1 MREPASELH
10 DVSAPARRAVIALA
24 AVLVTAVAV
33 HALHALTEVGGSG
46 LDTAIGTWV
55 YSFVMLGAAAVCGA
69 RAWLVR
75 ERRVAWGVLAGG
87 LAVWAAGDIYWSIAI
102 EGTPAE
108 ETLTL
113 GDVGWLGFYPACYV
127 ALGMIVRAR
136 VPRLPRSAW
145 LDGLIAATAAGAVG
159 AALYLPRL
167 IDSAAGAPT
176 PTLVVN
182 LAYPVGDL
190 MLLALVVGV
199 FTATGW
205 HVDRMW
211 LLFAGGLVAS
221 AVADAVYLQQLALDT
236 YVSGG
241 LLDTLWLASVLLMA
255 AAAWQPAPR
264 MAPARRGIGTL
275 TITVMAGLT
284 AIGLSAYDHLVRIEH
299 SAMAL
304 ATVTLI
310 LAMVRML
317 LAFRD
322 NQTMLASSQT
332 EALTDSLTGLGNR
345 RKLLSDLDHR
355 FELSRRPALLVAYDL
370 DGFKAYND
378 AFGHPAGDALL
389 ARLGEMLGAAVAGE
403 GTAYRM
409 GGDEFCVLVDDTA
422 GRGGR
427 VSARAREALTEEGR
441 GFAVGA
447 SFGAVRVPDEAD
459 TTAEALQLADQR
471 LYRQKSARPSSPR
484 TQTRDVLLRV
494 LREREPDLHDHL
506 RSVGHLADAVAKRL
520 GMPPEAID
528 EVVRGAELH
537 DVGKMAIPDAILD
550 KPASLD
556 DGEWSFIRRHTVIGE
571 AILAAAP
578 SLVPVARLVRSSHE
592 RFDGRGYPDGLS
604 GESIPLGSRI
614 IFACDAYD
622 AMVSDRPYA
631 AAMTREAALDQIR
644 RGRGTQFDPA
654 VVSALCDAVRAG
666 EDEAAELP
674 GLPAVDE
681 LAEWAPFVPP
691 HGVDAETR

>member
-1 MREPASELH
+1 MRVPAPELH
-10 DVSAPARRAVIALA
+10 DVSAPARRAVAALA
-24 AVLVTAVAV
+24 AVLVAAV
-33 HALHALTEVGGSG
+33 ALHAAHALTGPGESAFDIAVQ
-46 LDTAIGTWV
+46 TWV
-55 YSFVMLGAAAVCGA
+55 YSAVLIGAAAICGLRA
-69 RAWLVR
+69 RLVR
-75 ERRVAWGVLAGG
+75 ERRFAWTVLSVG
-87 LAVWAAGDIYWSIAI
+87 LGAWAAGDIYWSIAI
-102 EGTPAE
+102 DGTPAE
-108 ETLTL
+108 DTITL
-113 GDVGWLGFYPACYV
+113 GDAGWLAFYPACYV
-127 ALGMIVRAR
+127 ALGMLVRAR

-159 AALYLPRL
+159 AALYLPGL
-167 IDSAAGAPT
+167 IESAAGAP
-176 PTLVVN
+176 PFVLAVN

-205 HVDRMW
+205 HIDRMW
-211 LLFAGGLVAS
+211 LLFAGGLAAS
-221 AVADAVYLQQLALDT
+221 AIADAVYLQQIALGT
-236 YVSGG
+236 YVQGG

-275 TITVMAGLT
+275 TVTVTAGLA
-284 AIGLSAYDHLVRIEH
+284 AIGLAAYDHLVRIEH

-304 ATVTLI
+304 ATATLM
-310 LAMVRML
+310 LVMARML

-332 EALTDSLTGLGNR
+332 EALTDSLTGIGNR
-345 RKLLSDLDHR
+345 RKLLGDLDHKL
-355 FELSRRPALLVAYDL
+355 ELSRRPALLVAYDL

-378 AFGHPAGDALL
+378 AFGHPAGDGLL
-389 ARLGEMLGAAVAGE
+389 ARLGEKLGEAVAGE

-427 VSARAREALTEEGR
+427 VAAGAREALTEEGR
-441 GFAVGA
+441 GFAIGA
-447 SFGAVRVPDEAD
+447 SFGAVRVPDEAN

-506 RSVGHLADAVAKRL
+506 RSVGTLANAVALRL
-520 GMPPEAID
+520 GLAPEALD

-556 DGEWSFIRRHTVIGE
+556 EGEWSFIRRHTVIGE

-592 RFDGRGYPDGLS
+592 RFDGQGYPDGLS

-631 AAMTREAALDQIR
+631 AAMSREQALDQIR

-666 EDEAAELP
+666 EDRDTELP
-674 GLPAVDE
+674 GLPSIDE
-681 LAEWAPFVPP
+681 LAEWTPALPD
-691 HGVDAETR
+691 DAAERT